1 MKTRVWA
8 KAVTAVRFV
17 ALGVAILFG
26 LASILATGGG
36 GGGGGGGVVG
46 GGGSSSAGTGTVA
59 VLVGDAL
66 TPDYEHVYVYI
77 TKVSL
82 IPSPGTAPVP
92 VVIFESSDPA
102 GHKIDL
108 LAYRDEDFLLGI
120 KHNVPAGRYEKIRLE
135 VASVE
140 AEGGPC
146 ELELIKL
153 PSGKIDLN
161 PRGGFE
167 VRSGESLAIR
177 LDMDAKK
184 SINLHEAG
192 SSGKCIFRPVV
203 FVDIKPGTV
212 FRPCP
217 MNTTGTI
224 TKLLD
229 RDGNG
234 ITDGFDLKVT
244 WHRDALTVLL
254 EPDAPVF
261 GIDGMPA
268 TPDALL
274 LGKEVWVRGRLDAE
288 GKFRARV
295 AVVENV
301 LTIDGVAQGPVDVP
315 SSTFPFLFDPGQGYI
330 GQPEVDVA
338 LYKDH
343 SLVFRGCD
351 TEVGWDAIA
360 QDVPAR
366 VFGKLLIAESELR
379 AAVVLLR
386 RTEIAGTVTTFTD
399 KVDGSGRDLTIDT
412 GAGIL
417 KNVFVPKDAPIF
429 LEGDGQVP
437 LKLVCTGVAVRVFLD
452 PDAPQP
458 TATEVKVLAD
468 RLEGT
473 VPGSWTSGGNPLLVV
488 PDGQTVPTAVHV
500 RDGATIIDQRGG
512 DYKLSNLGDITA
524 GDQLKV
530 FGLKPSPCNS
540 NVDEF
545 EAFVILVVGP

>member
-1 MKTRVWA
+1 MRTSVWA
-8 KAVTAVRFV
+8 RAASALRFA

-36 GGGGGGGVVG
+36 GGSSVGG
-46 GGGSSSAGTGTVA
+46 GGGSSAGPGTVA

-82 IPSPGTAPVP
+82 IPSPGTAPGP

-102 GHKIDL
+102 GHQIDL

-120 KHNVPAGRYEKIRLE
+120 KHAVPAGRYEKIRLE

-203 FVDIKPGTV
+203 FVDIKPGTILQ
-212 FRPCP
+212 PCP
-217 MNTTGTI
+217 VNLTGTI
-224 TKLLD
+224 IDLLD
-229 RDGNG
+229 QDKDR
-234 ITDGFDLKVT
+234 TVDGFVLDLT
-244 WHRDALTVLL
+244 GARGPLTVLL
-254 EPDAPVF
+254 EPDAPIF
-261 GIDGMPA
+261 DANGLPA
-268 TPDALL
+268 TPAALAK
-274 LGKEVWVRGRLDAE
+274 GQQAWTRGRLDAQ
-288 GKFRARV
+288 GRFRAR
-295 AVVENV
+295 AVVIGQV
-301 LTIDGVAQGPVDVP
+301 LTVDGVAQSPVVRP
-315 SSTFPFLFDPGQGYI
+315 ANTFPFLPDVGEALVGQT
-330 GQPEVDVA
+330 DVK
-338 LYKDH
+338 LFQEK

-351 TEVGWDAIA
+351 APVGWDAID

-366 VFGKLLIAESELR
+366 VVGKFSTVEPELR

-386 RTEIAGTVTTFTD
+386 NIEV
-399 KVDGSGRDLTIDT
+399 SGEVVAFADAVSPEGRHLTIRTSNGDK
-412 GAGIL
+412 I
-417 KNVFVPKDAPIF
+417 VFVPQDTPIF
-429 LEGDGQVP
+429 LEGDGRVP
-437 LKLVCTGVAVRVFLD
+437 LDLVCTGTNVRVQLD
-452 PDAPQP
+452 PEAIQP
-458 TATEVKVLAD
+458 TAAAVKVAASL
-468 RLEGT
+468 LEGT
-473 VPGSWTSGGNPLLVV
+473 VTGTPGGSTLLVL
-488 PDGQTVPTAVHV
+488 PTGQTVAGLVHV
-500 RDGATIIDQRGG
+500 RDGATIIDQRS
-512 DYKLSNLGDITA
+512 DNYQLLSVTDIKAT
-524 GDQLKV
+524 DQLKV
-530 FGLKPSPCNS
+530 FGLNASPCNAF
-540 NVDEF
+540 F
-545 EAFVILVVGP
+545 EAFVVLVVGP